1 MKKKIVALVMCMV
14 LLVAV
19 SITGTLA
26 YLTSQDTVTN
36 TFTVGNVKITMDET
50 DVDQSTPN
58 QDRDKTNSYK
68 LLPGGTYTKDPIIH
82 VDSNSEDCY
91 LVVYVDNQLKNI
103 ETATSASKIANQMA
117 ARGWKQCTDT
127 DYGDYW
133 YYVGLKDNGVDL
145 NDNLAKVSK
154 SANVELFT
162 TFTVNANA
170 VNTGSADNTALNLAN
185 YNNKTI
191 VVKAFA
197 IQADNVEA
205 LTISDIVKEAAGV
218 LNPSSSSASADGE

>member
-26 YLTSQDTVTN
+26 YLTSSDSVTN

-50 DVDQSTPN
+50 DVDNSTA
-58 QDRDKTNSYK
+58 DKGRDKENSYK

-103 ETATSASKIANQMA
+103 ETATSANKIAAQMSA
-117 ARGWKQCTDT
+117 KGWKQCTDT
-127 DYGDYW
+127 GYEDYW
-133 YYVGLKDNGVDL
+133 YYVGLKDNSVDL
-145 NDNLAKVSK
+145 NDNLTKVTK
-154 SANVELFT
+154 STDVDLFK
-162 TFTVNANA
+162 TFAVNANA
-170 VNTGSADNTALNLAN
+170 VNTGTEDNNNLNLVNYAN
-185 YNNKTI
+185 KQI

-205 LTISDIVKEAAGV
+205 LTTSDIVKQAAGV
-218 LNPSSSSASADGE
+218 LNPSSTTTDEE